1 MHRFNL
7 GETDILL
14 STTIIESGL
23 DIPNANT
30 LIVDRADTFG
40 LAQLYQ
46 LRGRVGRGAARAY
59 SYFFRHRKLT
69 PTQEGQQRLE
79 VIAENT
85 QLGAGYSIAMRDLE
99 IRGAGDL
106 LGTRQHGH
114 IQAVGFHL
122 YTRLLADAVRQIRR
136 IELAK
141 QGNGAEN
148 EREKM
153 KEETR
158 KIEVSLSSLSQPIS
172 MPVNVDLPLA
182 VGIPA
187 EYIPDQDLR
196 LRLYRR
202 IADLRDETEVDALIS
217 EFKDR
222 FGELPEMV
230 ENLFYQMRVKLF
242 AEEARLAGIN
252 WESGQIVL
260 RYPASTN
267 GKDNRLPDLAPGIR
281 GGKDSYWCNFGKDTD
296 WREKLIAVLGGLAK
310 K

>member
-1 MHRFNL
+1 MRRFNA

-59 SYFFRHRKLT
+59 SYFFRHNKMT
-69 PTQEGQQRLE
+69 PTQDGQQRLE

-106 LGTRQHGH
+106 LGTRQSGH

-136 IELAK
+136 IELA
-141 QGNGAEN
+141 GGDG
-148 EREKM
+148 
-153 KEETR
+153 KEDKD
-158 KIEVSLSSLSQPIS
+158 KIDITLTTLTQPIS
-172 MPVNVDLPLA
+172 MPVNVELPLA

-187 EYIPDQDLR
+187 DYIGDQDLR

-202 IADLRDETEVDALIS
+202 IADLRDKFEIDALAS
-217 EFKDR
+217 EFRDR
-222 FGELPEMV
+222 FGQLPAITQ
-230 ENLFYQMRVKLF
+230 NLFYQMRVKLPCREGGTVRNHLGKRTDRF
-242 AEEARLAGIN
+242 ALSDCR
-252 WESGQIVL
+252 
-260 RYPASTN
+260 R
-267 GKDNRLPDLAPGIR
+267 
-281 GGKDSYWCNFGKDTD
+281 
-296 WREKLIAVLGGLAK
+296 
-310 K
+310 

>member
-1 MHRFNL
+1 
-7 GETDILL
+7 
-14 STTIIESGL
+14 
-23 DIPNANT
+23 
-30 LIVDRADTFG
+30 
-40 LAQLYQ
+40 
-46 LRGRVGRGAARAY
+46 
-59 SYFFRHRKLT
+59 
-69 PTQEGQQRLE
+69 

-106 LGTRQHGH
+106 LGTRQHGN

-136 IELAK
+136 IELSRK
-141 QGNGAEN
+141 DGEQKD
-148 EREKM
+148 ER
-153 KEETR
+153 R
-158 KIEVSLSSLSQPIS
+158 KIEVSLTSLSQPIS

-202 IADLRDETEVDALIS
+202 IADLRDEIEVDALAS

-242 AEEARLAGIN
+242 AEEAGLSGIS

-267 GKDNRLPDLAPGIR
+267 GKDNRLPDLAPGVR
-281 GGKDSYWCNFGKDTD
+281 GGKDSYWCNFGKDKD
-296 WREKLIAVLGGLAK
+296 WKEKLITVLSELAK